1 MTLEEFKKDVM
12 EGIKE
17 LPDNWR
23 EGQKVFNYIN
33 FIYHVARK
41 VQLEYGID
49 CFYNDKEIDNFIEKA
64 YICLNENI
72 S

>member
-1 MTLEEFKKDVM
+1 MTLEEFKKDIM

-23 EGQKVFNYIN
+23 EGQKVFNYTN
-33 FIYHVARK
+33 FTYHVARK